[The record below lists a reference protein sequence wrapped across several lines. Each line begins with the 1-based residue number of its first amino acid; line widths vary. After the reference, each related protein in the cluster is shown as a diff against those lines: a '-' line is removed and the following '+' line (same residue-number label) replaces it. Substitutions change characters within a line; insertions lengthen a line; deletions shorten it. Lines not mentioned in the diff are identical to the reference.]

1 MQALGVGPKPIPR
14 ERLTARKLSRALIE
28 LTSEKRYEVAAREL
42 GIRLENEDGAVN
54 AANII
59 EHELRK
65 YLRQEGLSPVLVRPE
80 EHS

>member
-1 MQALGVGPKPIPR
+1 MFSKNATKKSIGDCSGQI
-14 ERLTARKLSRALIE
+14 ERLSRALIE

-42 GIRLENEDGAVN
+42 GIRLESEDGAVN

>member
-1 MQALGVGPKPIPR
+1 MFSKNATKKSIGDCSGQI
-14 ERLTARKLSRALIE
+14 ERLSRALIE

>member
-1 MQALGVGPKPIPR
+1 MCIR
-14 ERLTARKLSRALIE
+14 DR
-28 LTSEKRYEVAAREL
+28 TSEKRYEVAAREL